1 MKNKIYIKEFTKYT
15 SFNIIAMLSVSCYIL
30 ADTFFI
36 SFALGAYGLAALNF
50 AVPVFGFILGA
61 GLMLGIGGA
70 TRYNIKKSQKD
81 DRSANRAFTN
91 TILLMLGCIAFFV
104 ICGLFFSHGIARA
117 VGANNEVFE
126 MSRVY
131 LQVILL
137 FAPVLMLNT
146 VLTCFIRNDGAPRLA
161 MIAMVSNSFAN
172 ILFDYVFII
181 RMELEMFGA
190 ALATGLATITSLIMF
205 LFYFIQKRNGFH
217 IIRCKLTGKSI
228 IQIVGVG
235 LPAFIT
241 ELSVS
246 VVMITFNI
254 IILRTSGNIGVAA
267 FGVIANILIV
277 VISIYN
283 GIAQGTQPLIS
294 RYYGKGDSRL
304 VGLMLRYAL
313 MLMTG
318 ISVVVYLVIFFRA
331 DQIASIFNSEQNF
344 YFQQLATRGLRIY
357 FVGGIFV
364 GFNMILSTFFAA
376 IENVRPAHLI
386 SLLRGFIIIL
396 PMVFLLSHLGGI
408 TGVWLSFPVT
418 ELMVCVVGIF
428 LYIKMRRTLVS

>member
-1 MKNKIYIKEFTKYT
+1 MKTRIYIKEFTKYT

-36 SFALGAYGLAALNF
+36 SFALGSYGLAALNF

-70 TRYNIKKSQKD
+70 TRYNIRKSQKD
-81 DRSANRAFTN
+81 DRSANQVFTN
-91 TILLMLGCIAFFV
+91 TIVLMLGCIVFFV

-126 MSRVY
+126 MSRIY

-137 FAPVLMLNT
+137 FAPVLMTNT
-146 VLTCFIRNDGAPRLA
+146 VLTCFIRNDGAPKLA

-172 ILFDYVFII
+172 IFFDYVFII
-181 RMELEMFGA
+181 QMELEMFGA

-217 IIRCKLTGKSI
+217 MIRCELAGKSI
-228 IQIVGVG
+228 VQIVVVG

-254 IILRTSGNIGVAA
+254 IILGTSGNVGVAA

-294 RYYGKGDSRL
+294 RYYGKRDFR
-304 VGLMLRYAL
+304 VVKLMLGYAL
-313 MLMTG
+313 ILMTG
-318 ISVVVYLVIFFRA
+318 VSVVVYLVIFFGA
-331 DQIASIFNSEQNF
+331 DQIANIFNREQNL
-344 YFQQLATRGLRIY
+344 YFQQLATNGLRIY

-364 GFNMILSTFFAA
+364 GFNIILTTFFAS
-376 IENVRPAHLI
+376 IENVRPAHMI
-386 SLLRGFIIIL
+386 SLLRGFVVIL
-396 PMVFLLSHLGGI
+396 PMVFLLSYLGGI

-418 ELMVCVVGIF
+418 ELMVSIVGTF
-428 LYIKMRRTLVS
+428 LYTRMKKMTLS